1 MYVYHFRLAVLQSL
15 LGLSHYKKAFINST
29 TTGGGV
35 VYVYQFA
42 WLSSISVEI
51 ILQELLKGIIYIL

>member
-15 LGLSHYKKAFINST
+15 LVLSLYKKAFINST

-35 VYVYQFA
+35 VC
-42 WLSSISVEI
+42 
-51 ILQELLKGIIYIL
+51 LLMLTNLLESLIFQWK